1 MKTEIYGSLCL
12 GSGLFLMLGSV
23 PGDVL
28 GVGLWMI
35 GTVLV
40 IKGRSKRMREN
51 ANFKIS
57 RDRKEINI
65 RG

>member
-28 GVGLWMI
+28 GVGLWVT
-35 GTVLV
+35 GTVLI
-40 IKGRSKRMREN
+40 IKGRSKRIREN
-51 ANFKIS
+51 ANYENK
-57 RDRKEINI
+57 
-65 RG
+65 

>member
-28 GVGLWMI
+28 GVGLWVT
-35 GTVLV
+35 GTVLI

-51 ANFKIS
+51 ANYENK
-57 RDRKEINI
+57 
-65 RG
+65 